1 MALFVINLQKL
12 RVGGELLPEL
22 IKLYRWIHTEFSLR
36 VTKREAS
43 RISIKK
49 LFDIFI
55 KNSDD
60 YTGDHTYK
68 FLHNIL
74 ANCREYLSMEDC
86 VTESEETLKRKKK
99 FEFTNYTSFLHF
111 LSG

>member
-22 IKLYRWIHTEFSLR
+22 IKLYRWIHTDFSLR
-36 VTKREAS
+36 VTKQEAS
-43 RISIKK
+43 RSSIKK
-49 LFDIFI
+49 VFI
-55 KNSDD
+55 NNSDD
-60 YTGDHTYK
+60 YTRDHINT
-68 FLHNIL
+68 FLHNIV

-99 FEFTNYTSFLHF
+99 FEFTNSTSFLHF